1 MHLQRQI
8 ERIKKLILAQGALVE
23 EAFEGACRAVQTRD
37 VALANR
43 IIEMDDKIDQMEI
56 DIEEECLHTLALYQP
71 VAFDLRYIV
80 AVMKMN
86 NDLERIADLAVN
98 IAEQAVFLAGA
109 PKLAVAPFD
118 VPAMT
123 RKVQW
128 MVKSCLDAL
137 VNSDTSLSQKVRET
151 DDQVDAMHRAA
162 YVAIENGIKSRPDQV
177 DQYIH
182 YLSLS
187 RQLERIADH
196 TVNIAEDV
204 IYLVQGDIL
213 RHNRPHPGED
223 AGHKDDEPTPT
234 A

>member
-8 ERIKKLILAQGALVE
+8 ERIKKMILAQGAMVE

-37 VALANR
+37 VALANS

-98 IAEQAVFLAGA
+98 IAEQAVFLASS
-109 PKLAVAPFD
+109 PKLAAAPFD
-118 VPAMT
+118 VGAMT

-137 VNSDTSLSQKVRET
+137 VNSDISLSQKVRET
-151 DDQVDAMHRAA
+151 DDQVDEMHREA
-162 YVAIENGIKSRPDQV
+162 YTAIESGIKARPDQV

-182 YLSLS
+182 FLSLS

-213 RHNRPHPGED
+213 RHNRPHPGRD
-223 AGHKDDEPTPT
+223 AGHRDDENT
-234 A
+234 

>member
-8 ERIKKLILAQGALVE
+8 ERTKKMILAQGAMVE

-37 VALANR
+37 VALANA

-71 VAFDLRYIV
+71 VAFDLRYVV

-86 NDLERIADLAVN
+86 NELERIADLAVN

-109 PKLAVAPFD
+109 PKLAVTPFD
-118 VPAMT
+118 VAVMT

-137 VNSDTSLSQKVRET
+137 VHSDISLSQKVRET
-151 DDQVDAMHRAA
+151 DDQVDEMHRDA
-162 YVAIENGIKSRPDQV
+162 YTAIEAGIKARPDQV

-182 YLSLS
+182 FLSLS

-213 RHNRPHPGED
+213 RHNRPHLGRD
-223 AGHKDDEPTPT
+223 AGHRDDEAPS
-234 A
+234 